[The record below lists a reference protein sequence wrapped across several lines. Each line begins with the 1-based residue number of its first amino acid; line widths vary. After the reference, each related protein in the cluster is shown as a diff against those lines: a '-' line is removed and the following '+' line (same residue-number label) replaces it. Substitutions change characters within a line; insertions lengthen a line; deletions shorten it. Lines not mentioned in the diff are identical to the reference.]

1 MSAIKSETVTHMII
15 VLGTLVAQIEMSHK
29 TIPSHID
36 ISGWCGAWKVKGV

>member
-29 TIPSHID
+29 LWKD
-36 ISGWCGAWKVKGV
+36 IRDSASKVKSLGICQV